1 MNIEIFTETLRQN
14 EQDLLSKIELFSG
27 RDIAEMMLHFRGSST
42 SLSKEKVLEITKILD
57 ELKKIRDTLSFIQ
70 EISRKQENTE
80 CLTEE
85 EELFIKYFHM
95 ISEFSMMSQK
105 LDDMLKESN
114 SHHTLNER
122 SYSDIRQ
129 HFKTR
134 RESLYCWNYHKWT
147 TDFEGMSSRKIT
159 AFRMER
165 REIIQIE
172 LFSDILK
179 KLDKEISDF
188 YMIIFPEY
196 KTLRSIQIA
205 LENEIQ
211 QQQLLLKDI
220 EPIFLRELNVLTC
233 CSENVLTRHFDE
245 IMPKFKEL
253 QLRHDSFVERCNS
266 QIQKIDLKIKSDTDN
281 DEILFLYMFCKNHKS
296 QNPAIRNRADPLPFP
311 GKQDE
316 GDELILIPPKGER
329 SYENMH
335 EYLTRRI
342 AEYNKKKN

>member
-1 MNIEIFTETLRQN
+1 MNIEIFTNTLRENQ
-14 EQDLLSKIELFSG
+14 QKLLSKIELFSG
-27 RDIAEMMLHFRGSST
+27 RDIAEMMLHSRGSST
-42 SLSKEKVLEITKILD
+42 SLSQEKILEFTKIFD

-80 CLTEE
+80 CLTKK

-105 LDDMLKESN
+105 LDDILKESK
-114 SHHTLNER
+114 SHHTSNER
-122 SYSDIRQ
+122 SYWDIHR

-134 RESLYCWNYHKWT
+134 RESLYCWNYYKWT
-147 TDFEGMSSRKIT
+147 TNFEEMSGMKRK
-159 AFRMER
+159 AFPMER
-165 REIIQIE
+165 RETIQIE
-172 LFSDILK
+172 LFSDILE

-188 YMIIFPEY
+188 YKIIFPEY
-196 KTLRSIQIA
+196 DALRLIQIA

-211 QQQLLLKDI
+211 QQQRLLKGI
-220 EPIFLRELNVLTC
+220 EPIFLLELNVLTC

-253 QLRHDSFVERCNS
+253 QFRHDSFVERCNS

-281 DEILFLYMFCKNHKS
+281 DEILFLYMFCENHKS
-296 QNPAIRNRADPLPFP
+296 QNRADPLPFP

-316 GDELILIPPKGER
+316 GDELIPIPPKGEC
-329 SYENMH
+329 SYEKMH

-342 AEYNKKKN
+342 AEYNEKKN